1 MSAGSRLRSFVRA
14 LAGRQR
20 LDRDM
25 DEEWTFHLEQ
35 RVAALA
41 AAGMSQADADRQAR
55 LEFGDRLRWKEQG
68 RDARG
73 LGWLH
78 DIGSD
83 IRYGLRQ
90 LRRAPAFAAVA
101 IATLALGIGAN
112 AAMFS
117 IAHAL
122 LMRPLPVV
130 EPQRL
135 IAVGTPHD
143 IDEAW
148 TYAIW
153 DAFRRRSDLFD
164 GAFAF
169 SHQRFDL
176 SERGETEPVEGLY
189 ASGDFFSVLGVQA
202 LAGRL
207 FTSADDVHEVG
218 AGPDGPVTVI
228 SYGFW
233 QRRFGGEDVVGR
245 TLRIQRV
252 PFTIIGVTPRSSFG
266 PEVGRSFDVAV
277 PLNTE
282 RLVRGA
288 ATTLGR
294 ESGNYALRIMLRLK
308 PDQSIGD
315 AAAILRTLQPRIR
328 DESMPTLPPDY
339 QAQFLKDPFTPV
351 AAARGISSLRG
362 QYQTPLI
369 ATMAIVGIV
378 LLITCAN
385 LANLLI
391 ARATARRH
399 ELSVRLALGAGRWRL
414 VRQVF
419 VETLM
424 LSTAGTML
432 GALLAVWVGDL
443 LVQQLSTV
451 DNPVMLDLTPDPLFI
466 VFSASAALLTAMVFG
481 AAPAWRVT
489 RVAPGEMLKAAG
501 RTATARGAMSP
512 ALVIAQIALSMILVV
527 ASGLFIR
534 TMIGLA
540 RLDLGIDSAR
550 ILLVNVDMARTGI
563 APPNRAAF
571 ISSIIERLGTLPGV
585 ESVAA
590 SRITPIG
597 GGGIIDEISVAGGV
611 SNPTGESTYGLPRF
625 WNANSSMLNIVT
637 PGWFATYGMTL
648 HRGRTFTDADLTG
661 ADPVAI
667 VNEAFVRKFLSDREP
682 LGSLVVHR
690 IGSQKG
696 TQRRVVGV
704 VNDAVYDSL
713 RGGVRPVMFVPL
725 VRGAGPTTIPLS
737 ILPLSIRS
745 AAGDPAVLS
754 GAVAAALSSLEPNL
768 AFSFRSLPER
778 VAATFANERLLSML
792 SAFFG
797 GLALLLAAIG
807 LYGVTAY
814 SVARRRSEIG
824 IRLALGAGPR
834 RVVRQVLGS
843 VFVLVAIGV
852 IVGAA
857 TSAFLTRFVASLLY
871 GLGPHDPGTLA
882 SAALVLAA
890 VGAVAGWLPAYRASR
905 IDPAEVLR
913 EN

>member
-25 DEEWTFHLEQ
+25 DDEWTFHLEQ
-35 RVAALA
+35 RAAALA
-41 AAGMSQADADRQAR
+41 AAGMSHADADRQAR
-55 LEFGDRLRWKEQG
+55 LEFGDRLRWREQG
-68 RDARG
+68 REARG
-73 LGWLH
+73 LGWFH
-78 DIGSD
+78 DVGAD
-83 IRYGLRQ
+83 ARYALRQ
-90 LRRAPAFAAVA
+90 MRRTPSFAVVAVA
-101 IATLALGIGAN
+101 ALALGIGAN
-112 AAMFS
+112 VAIFS
-117 IAHAL
+117 IAYAL
-122 LMRPLPVV
+122 LMRPLPVA

-143 IDEAW
+143 IDESW

-153 DAFRRRSDLFD
+153 DAFRRRSELFD

-169 SHQRFDL
+169 SRQRFDL

-202 LAGRL
+202 FAGRL

-218 AGPDGPVTVI
+218 AGPDGPVAVI
-228 SYGFW
+228 GYGFW
-233 QRRFGGEDVVGR
+233 QRRFGGEDVIGR
-245 TLRIQRV
+245 TLRMQRV
-252 PFTIIGVTPRSSFG
+252 PFTIIGVTPQSFFG

-294 ESGNYALRIMLRLK
+294 NSGNYALRIMLRLK
-308 PDQSIGD
+308 RDQSIGT
-315 AAAILRTLQPRIR
+315 AAALLHVLQPQIR
-328 DESMPTLPPDY
+328 DESMPATLPPDY
-339 QAQFLKDPFTPV
+339 QAQFLVEPFTPV
-351 AAARGISSLRG
+351 AAAHGVSALRG

-369 ATMAIVGIV
+369 ATIAIVGIV
-378 LLITCAN
+378 LLITCAT

-414 VRQVF
+414 VRQVL

-424 LSTAGTML
+424 LSTAGTVL
-432 GALLAVWVGDL
+432 GALLAVWGADL

-451 DNPVMLDLTPDPLFI
+451 DSPVMLDLRPDPLI
-466 VFSASAALLTAMVFG
+466 MLFSALAALLTAIVFG

-489 RVAPGEMLKAAG
+489 RVAPGDMLKAAG
-501 RTATARGAMSP
+501 RTVTTRGAMSP
-512 ALVIAQIALSMILVV
+512 ALVIAQMALSMVLVV

-550 ILLVNVDMARTGI
+550 ILLVNVDVARTSI

-597 GGGIIDEISVAGGV
+597 GGGIIDEISVTGGV
-611 SNPTGESTYGLPRF
+611 SNPAAESTYGLPRF

-648 HRGRTFTDADLTG
+648 HRGRAFTDADLSD

-713 RGGVRPVMFVPL
+713 RGGLRPVMFVPL
-725 VRGAGPTTIPLS
+725 VRQAPGPTTITIS
-737 ILPLSIRS
+737 VRA
-745 AAGDPAVLS
+745 AAGRDPAGLS
-754 GAVAAALSSLEPNL
+754 GAVAAALSSLESNL

-778 VAATFANERLLSML
+778 VAATFANERLLAML

-797 GLALLLAAIG
+797 CLALLLAAIG

-852 IVGAA
+852 IVGAV
-857 TSAFLTRFVASLLY
+857 TSALLMRFVASLLY

-905 IDPAEVLR
+905 VDPAEVLR

>member
-1 MSAGSRLRSFVRA
+1 MSTFIVRLRSFVRA

-25 DEEWTFHLEQ
+25 DDEWTFHLEQ
-35 RVAALA
+35 RAAALA

-68 RDARG
+68 REARG

-78 DIGSD
+78 DVGAD
-83 IRYGLRQ
+83 ARYALRQ
-90 LRRAPAFAAVA
+90 MRRTPSFAVVAV
-101 IATLALGIGAN
+101 ATLALGIGAN
-112 AAMFS
+112 VAMFS

-122 LMRPLPVV
+122 LMRPLPVA

-143 IDEAW
+143 IDESF

-169 SHQRFDL
+169 SRQRFDL
-176 SERGETEPVEGLY
+176 SEHGETEPVEGLY
-189 ASGDFFSVLGVQA
+189 ASGDFFSVLGIQA

-207 FTSADDVHEVG
+207 FTGADDVHEVG
-218 AGPDGPVTVI
+218 AGPDGPVAVI

-233 QRRFGGEDVVGR
+233 QRRFGGEDVIGR
-245 TLRIQRV
+245 TLRLQRV
-252 PFTIIGVTPRSSFG
+252 AFTIIGITPQSFFG
-266 PEVGRSFDVAV
+266 PEVGRSFDIAA

-385 LANLLI
+385 LANLLL

-414 VRQVF
+414 VRQVL
-419 VETLM
+419 VEALI
-424 LSTAGTML
+424 LSTAGTVL
-432 GALLAVWVGDL
+432 GALLAVWVGGL

-451 DNPVMLDLTPDPLFI
+451 DNPVMLDLTPDSLI
-466 VFSASAALLTAMVFG
+466 MVFSASAALLTAMVFG

-489 RVAPGEMLKAAG
+489 RVAPGDMLKAAG
-501 RTATARGAMSP
+501 RTVTARGAVSP
-512 ALVIAQIALSMILVV
+512 ALVIAQMALSMILVV

-550 ILLVNVDMARTGI
+550 ILLVNLDVARTAI
-563 APPNRAAF
+563 APPNRTAF
-571 ISSIIERLGTLPGV
+571 ISSIIDRLRTLPGV

-648 HRGRTFTDADLTG
+648 HRGRAFTDADLAD
-661 ADPVAI
+661 ADPVAV

-725 VRGAGPTTIPLS
+725 VLVRQGQGPTTI
-737 ILPLSIRS
+737 PLSIRS

-778 VAATFANERLLSML
+778 VAATFANERLLAIL

-824 IRLALGAGPR
+824 IRLALGAGPG

-852 IVGAA
+852 IVGAV
-857 TSAFLTRFVASLLY
+857 TSALLTRFVASLLY

-890 VGAVAGWLPAYRASR
+890 VGAVAGWLPAYRVSH
-905 IDPAEVLR
+905 IDPADVLR
-913 EN
+913 QN